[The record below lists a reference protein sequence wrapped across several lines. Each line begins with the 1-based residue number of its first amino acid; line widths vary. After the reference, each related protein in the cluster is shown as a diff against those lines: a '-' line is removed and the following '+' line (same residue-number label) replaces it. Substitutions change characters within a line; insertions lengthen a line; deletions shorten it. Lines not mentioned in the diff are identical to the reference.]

1 METGSATVQRTA
13 AKGKILARYY
23 LPKNQRKSR
32 DILCRRRAGLTLMTN
47 RITSIVADSLETKRR
62 FFEAHAGE
70 VEQAAEM
77 IAAAFRS
84 GGKLLAFG
92 NGGSAADAQHIA
104 GELIN
109 RFLQQRKALP
119 AIALT
124 TDGGVL
130 TCIANDTGFE
140 NILARQI
147 EALGQKGD
155 VCLAITTSGN
165 SPNVIAACN
174 QARLQGIKVVGLLG
188 RDGGQV
194 APLCDLALIVESN
207 DTQRIQETHNLV
219 GHILCEL
226 VESSLFP
233 VQSGSR

>member
-1 METGSATVQRTA
+1 M
-13 AKGKILARYY
+13 K
-23 LPKNQRKSR
+23 
-32 DILCRRRAGLTLMTN
+32 D
-47 RITSIVADSLETKRR
+47 RITSIVAESLEVKRS
-62 FFEAHAGE
+62 FFDAHAEE
-70 VEQAAEM
+70 VQRAAEI
-77 IAAAFRS
+77 IAGALKT
-84 GGKLLAFG
+84 GGKLLVFG

-104 GELIN
+104 GELVN
-109 RFLQQRKALP
+109 RFLQQRRALP

-140 NILARQI
+140 KIFARQV

-165 SPNVIAACN
+165 SPNVIAACK
-174 QARLQGIKVVGLLG
+174 QAGEQQMKVIGLLG
-188 RDGGQV
+188 REGGPV
-194 APLCDLALIVESN
+194 APLCDLALIVPSN
-207 DTQRIQETHNLV
+207 DTQRIQETHNLL

-233 VQSGSR
+233 VPNGAG